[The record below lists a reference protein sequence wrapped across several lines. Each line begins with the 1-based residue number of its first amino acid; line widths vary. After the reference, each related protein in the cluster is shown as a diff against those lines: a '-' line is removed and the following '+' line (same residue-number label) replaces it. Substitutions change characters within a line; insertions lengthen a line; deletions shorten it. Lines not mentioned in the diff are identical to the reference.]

1 MLAYP
6 IKLTKD
12 DNDTYLV
19 TCPDFPEVTT
29 FGDDRDDALDRALDA
44 IEEAISARIANRE
57 VIPRPSK
64 GKTLVFL
71 PTQAV
76 LSVLLYNTMLERGIN
91 KSQLARLL
99 HWHRP
104 QVDRLLDLRHGTRLD
119 HIDAAFEAMGMKV
132 DISLS

>member
-29 FGDDRDDALDRALDA
+29 FGEDRDDALDHAQDA
-44 IEEAISARIANRE
+44 IEEAISARMANRE

-64 GKTLVFL
+64 GKLLVTL

-91 KSQLARLL
+91 K
-99 HWHRP
+99 
-104 QVDRLLDLRHGTRLD
+104 
-119 HIDAAFEAMGMKV
+119 
-132 DISLS
+132 